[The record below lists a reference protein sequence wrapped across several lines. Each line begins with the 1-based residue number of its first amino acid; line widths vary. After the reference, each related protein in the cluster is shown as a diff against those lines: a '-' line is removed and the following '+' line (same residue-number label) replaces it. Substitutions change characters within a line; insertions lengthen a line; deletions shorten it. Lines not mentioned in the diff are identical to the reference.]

1 MTVLLLLTLAAALY
15 AASLRNYLLFHG
27 LVETFSVAV
36 AVSVFAVT
44 WACRDVLDNHFFLL
58 LGISSLFVGVV
69 DMFHMLAYKGMG
81 VFDPA
86 TANSATQLWLLAR
99 YLQALSLLLATFF
112 VGRRLKILTTA
123 TLYGAYV
130 AVGFAAIFYLHVFP
144 VAYSETSGLTEFKK
158 ISEYAIILVLL
169 LAGYRLYRRRG
180 EFHPAV
186 YRLLLAALGMTVLAE
201 FAFTLYVSVFG
212 LPNFI
217 GHLAKIAAFA
227 LFLVA
232 VVSTGVSR
240 PYAVIFQRLQQRE
253 TALTE
258 AKEELEDRVRAR
270 TLDLEQTV
278 EELRYQSTQRQHAEE
293 ELRQSQ
299 RMEAIGRL
307 AGGVA
312 HDFNNL
318 LTVIIGHADLL
329 LTEVEP
335 GSESRGDVEGI
346 RASADRAAALTR
358 QLLAFSRR
366 QALQP
371 HVFNLDVVA
380 QSMADLLKRLLG
392 ENIDLVFREDSAL
405 WPVEADPGQIEQVI
419 MNLAINARDAM
430 PEGGK
435 LTLETANVELGPD
448 YVATHSEA
456 EPGPHVMLAVS
467 DTGTGIDPEILPH
480 IFEPFFTTKET
491 AKGTGLGLSTVYG
504 IVKQSGGNIWV
515 YSEPGQ
521 GTTFKLYFPR
531 AEGPVA
537 WTPEGT
543 PLQRGRVDG
552 GKETILVVE
561 DEPAVR
567 ALTVRVLEAA
577 GYTVLQEGDP
587 AQALELFDEYGRLVH
602 LLLTDVVLPGMSGR
616 TLADTITARQG
627 VSPKVLFMSGYTQNA
642 IVHEGRLDVG
652 VDFLEKPFTPDGLL
666 RKIRE
671 VLDRPQDRQL
681 EMDV

>member
-1 MTVLLLLTLAAALY
+1 M
-15 AASLRNYLLFHG
+15 
-27 LVETFSVAV
+27 
-36 AVSVFAVT
+36 
-44 WACRDVLDNHFFLL
+44 
-58 LGISSLFVGVV
+58 
-69 DMFHMLAYKGMG
+69 
-81 VFDPA
+81 
-86 TANSATQLWLLAR
+86 
-99 YLQALSLLLATFF
+99 
-112 VGRRLKILTTA
+112 
-123 TLYGAYV
+123 
-130 AVGFAAIFYLHVFP
+130 
-144 VAYSETSGLTEFKK
+144 
-158 ISEYAIILVLL
+158 
-169 LAGYRLYRRRG
+169 
-180 EFHPAV
+180 
-186 YRLLLAALGMTVLAE
+186 
-201 FAFTLYVSVFG
+201 
-212 LPNFI
+212 
-217 GHLAKIAAFA
+217 
-227 LFLVA
+227 A

-240 PYAVIFQRLQQRE
+240 PYAVIFQSLQQRE
-253 TALTE
+253 TALCE
-258 AKEELEDRVRAR
+258 ANEELEDRVRAR
-270 TLDLEQTV
+270 TSDLEQTI
-278 EELRYQSTQRQHAEE
+278 EELERRSTQRQQAEE
-293 ELRQSQ
+293 QLRQSQ
-299 RMEAIGRL
+299 RMEAVGRL

-371 HVFNLDVVA
+371 HVFNLDDVA
-380 QSMADLLKRLLG
+380 QSMADLLKRLIG
-392 ENIDLVFREDSAL
+392 EDIDLVFREDSAL
-405 WPVEADPGQIEQVI
+405 WPVEADPGQLEQVI
-419 MNLAINARDAM
+419 MNLALNARDAM

-467 DTGTGIDPEILPH
+467 DTGTGIAPDVLHH

-491 AKGTGLGLSTVYG
+491 GKGTGLGLATVYG

-515 YSEPGQ
+515 YSEPGH

-531 AEGPVA
+531 AEGPVD

-543 PLQRGRVDG
+543 PLQRERVDG
-552 GKETILVVE
+552 GCETILVVE

-567 ALTVRVLEAA
+567 ALVVRVLEAA

-587 AQALELFDEYGRLVH
+587 AEALKLYEEYGGLVH
-602 LLLTDVVLPGMSGR
+602 LLLTDVVLPGMSGK
-616 TLADTITARQG
+616 TLADRIAAKQG
-627 VSPKVLFMSGYTQNA
+627 TPPRTLFMSGYTQNA
-642 IVHEGRLDVG
+642 VVHNGRLEAG
-652 VDFLEKPFTPDGLL
+652 VNFLEKPFTPDGLL

-671 VLDRPQDRQL
+671 VLDRPQEGQL